1 MLPVKSNLLPTVARF
16 FDDNWNPLI
25 DWSNRNSSITSTTIP
40 AVNMRETANEFIVE
54 MAAPG
59 MKKEDFKIELNN
71 GLLTILSEMQRDDE
85 TNNDNSY
92 YRREFSYQSFK
103 RTFNLNDQLVDD
115 TQIQA
120 TYQNGILQLNLPKR
134 EEAKEKPPRNIEI
147 S

>member
-16 FDDNWNPLI
+16 FDDDWNPLI
-25 DWSNRNSSITSTTIP
+25 DWSNRNSSINSTTVP
-40 AVNMRETANEFIVE
+40 AVNMKETANEFIVE
-54 MAAPG
+54 MAVPG

-71 GLLTILSEMQRDDE
+71 GLLSIFSEIKQDDE
-85 TNNDNSY
+85 TDNDNNY